1 MTNPSQGA
9 EGQGAQQPGS
19 PPPPPSPPPP
29 QPSPPDVS
37 WIEFDVEM
45 RNQDPA
51 AIEHKVI
58 ERGD

>member
-9 EGQGAQQPGS
+9 EGQGAQQPEA
-19 PPPPPSPPPP
+19 PPPP

-37 WIEFDVEM
+37 WIEFDVGM